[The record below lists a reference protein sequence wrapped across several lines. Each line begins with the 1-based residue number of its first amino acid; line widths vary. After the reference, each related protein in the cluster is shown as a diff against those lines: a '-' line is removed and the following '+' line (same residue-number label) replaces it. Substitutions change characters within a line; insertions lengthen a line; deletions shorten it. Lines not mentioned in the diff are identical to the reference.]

1 MASPR
6 PPSLAQAHHYRLPE
20 LLHDIRLLDLL
31 ELCGTTVQTSRHL
44 QLSQPTISRR
54 YRLLSEDFGLVRD
67 RRQLWGC
74 GYGTSAAMRLL
85 RLGCRAHRLAAGVAR
100 LGSDLLHHP
109 LLAGCPWLLPTPQRF
124 RAAAN
129 WLELVRQGVLDGALI
144 SGLELEE
151 AEGLNHQELE
161 LLPLGRLPLAL
172 AFCPEAPVLVGAVPG
187 RPASEG
193 RVAEVLVPDRGV
205 APGLRRLLRELGLPL
220 RSGGNSLQTQMTG
233 SAGSRAAPWLWWW
246 LTGRPTPGPPCS
258 AGPLATGPRL
268 PDPTVRY
275 GWRCRPTGR
284 STRCCGT
291 PPRSWAEWAARNS
304 WRAESMRPVHR
315 SKTRGPKCF
324 WCAAT
329 SLPLGADWPQRPLA
343 PMPVPPLQADHPLTP
358 WPR

>member
-1 MASPR
+1 MASLR
-6 PPSLAQAHHYRLPE
+6 PPSLAQAPHYRLPE

-31 ELCGTTVQTSRHL
+31 ELCGTTVQTSRLL

-100 LGSDLLHHP
+100 IGSDLLHHP

-161 LLPLGRLPLAL
+161 LLPLGELLLAL
-172 AFCPEAPVLVGAVPG
+172 AFCPKAPVLVGAVPG
-187 RPASEG
+187 RPAPGG

-220 RSGGNSLQTQMTG
+220 RSGGNSLQTPDDWIGRIQG
-233 SAGSRAAPWLWWW
+233 SALALVVADREADTWASLQRWPLSLGPQVSRPHSPVWL
-246 LTGRPTPGPPCS
+246 
-258 AGPLATGPRL
+258 AL
-268 PDPTVRY
+268 P
-275 GWRCRPTGR
+275 
-284 STRCCGT
+284 
-291 PPRSWAEWAARNS
+291 
-304 WRAESMRPVHR
+304 
-315 SKTRGPKCF
+315 
-324 WCAAT
+324 
-329 SLPLGADWPQRPLA
+329 ADWQEHRVLRHTA
-343 PMPVPPLQADHPLTP
+343 RELGRMGGSQQLEG
-358 WPR
+358 

>member
-6 PPSLAQAHHYRLPE
+6 PPSLTQAHHYRLPE

-31 ELCGTTVQTSRHL
+31 ELCGTTVQTSRLL

-100 LGSDLLHHP
+100 IGSDLLHHP

-151 AEGLNHQELE
+151 AEGLNRQELE
-161 LLPLGRLPLAL
+161 LLPLGELPLAL
-172 AFCPEAPVLVGAVPG
+172 AFCPKAPVLVGAAPG
-187 RPASEG
+187 RPAPGG

-220 RSGGNSLQTQMTG
+220 RSGGNSLQTPDDWIGRIQG
-233 SAGSRAAPWLWWW
+233 SALALVVADREADTWACLQRW
-246 LTGRPTPGPPCS
+246 
-258 AGPLATGPRL
+258 PLGQGPRASRPHCPVWLAL
-268 PDPTVRY
+268 P
-275 GWRCRPTGR
+275 
-284 STRCCGT
+284 
-291 PPRSWAEWAARNS
+291 
-304 WRAESMRPVHR
+304 
-315 SKTRGPKCF
+315 
-324 WCAAT
+324 
-329 SLPLGADWPQRPLA
+329 ADWQEH
-343 PMPVPPLQADHPLTP
+343 PVLRHTAQELGRIGAGQQLEG
-358 WPR
+358 

>member
-31 ELCGTTVQTSRHL
+31 ELCGTTVQTSRLL

-74 GYGTSAAMRLL
+74 GTSAAMRLL
-85 RLGCRAHRLAAGVAR
+85 RQGCRAHRLAAGVAR
-100 LGSDLLHHP
+100 IGSDLLHHP

-161 LLPLGRLPLAL
+161 LLPLGELPLAL
-172 AFCPEAPVLVGAVPG
+172 AFCPEAPVLVGAPPG
-187 RPASEG
+187 RPAPGG

-220 RSGGNSLQTQMTG
+220 RSGGNSLQTPDDWISRIQG
-233 SAGSRAAPWLWWW
+233 SALALVVADREADTWASLQRW
-246 LTGRPTPGPPCS
+246 
-258 AGPLATGPRL
+258 PLGQGPRASRPHCPVWLAL
-268 PDPTVRY
+268 P
-275 GWRCRPTGR
+275 
-284 STRCCGT
+284 
-291 PPRSWAEWAARNS
+291 
-304 WRAESMRPVHR
+304 
-315 SKTRGPKCF
+315 
-324 WCAAT
+324 
-329 SLPLGADWPQRPLA
+329 ADWQEH
-343 PMPVPPLQADHPLTP
+343 PVLRHTAQELGRIGAAQQLEG
-358 WPR
+358 